1 MSDTKFPY
9 FIYFSKD
16 LEPIKEQEVFYSKK
30 GYIYAPFY
38 KTEDLKNFLQRP
50 QKKIL
55 ACLINFNADK
65 NDLKECV
72 YLIKSYETLHRPDL
86 FALLSEET
94 ILKTNFSH
102 NNFSNYINI
111 EKSLKVG
118 DEISGHFVYGHVD
131 CVTEIIKINKLE
143 SSWNFEFKIN
153 NNNKIMQKF
162 IVKKGSIAI
171 NGISL
176 TISETTSKSFSISIV
191 PHTYENT
198 NLKYAKEN
206 DLVNVEFD
214 ALARYIVNND

>member
-1 MSDTKFPY
+1 M
-9 FIYFSKD
+9 FSGIIQDIGK
-16 LEPIKEQEVFYSKK
+16 
-30 GYIYAPFY
+30 
-38 KTEDLKNFLQRP
+38 LKNF
-50 QKKIL
+50 KSNEI
-55 ACLINFNADK
+55 LINTSLDLSDCKIGSSIACNGVCLTAISIQKLDFNNYNFSA
-65 NDLKECV
+65 E
-72 YLIKSYETLHRPDL
+72 
-86 FALLSEET
+86 LSEET

-153 NNNKIMQKF
+153 NNNKIMKKF
-162 IVKKGSIAI
+162 VVKKGSIAI

-176 TISETTSKSFSISIV
+176 TIAETTSKSFSISIV

>member
-1 MSDTKFPY
+1 M
-9 FIYFSKD
+9 FSGIIQDIGK
-16 LEPIKEQEVFYSKK
+16 
-30 GYIYAPFY
+30 
-38 KTEDLKNFLQRP
+38 LKNF
-50 QKKIL
+50 KSNEI
-55 ACLINFNADK
+55 LINTSL
-65 NDLKECV
+65 DLSDCKIGSSIACNGVCLTAISIQKLDHNNYNFSAE
-72 YLIKSYETLHRPDL
+72 
-86 FALLSEET
+86 LSEET

>member
-1 MSDTKFPY
+1 M
-9 FIYFSKD
+9 FSGIIQDIGK
-16 LEPIKEQEVFYSKK
+16 
-30 GYIYAPFY
+30 
-38 KTEDLKNFLQRP
+38 LKNF
-50 QKKIL
+50 KSNEI
-55 ACLINFNADK
+55 LINTSL
-65 NDLKECV
+65 DLSDCKIGSSIACNGVCLTAISIQKLDHNNYNFSAE
-72 YLIKSYETLHRPDL
+72 
-86 FALLSEET
+86 LSEET

-153 NNNKIMQKF
+153 NNNKIMKKF
-162 IVKKGSIAI
+162 VVKKGSIAI

-176 TISETTSKSFSISIV
+176 TIAETTSKSFSISIV

-198 NLKYAKEN
+198 NLKYAKEK

-214 ALARYIVNND
+214 ALARYMVNND